1 MASLGSLRA
10 SLDRLSQK
18 PQSMPAEF
26 DRYLEV
32 VLSTCGHRFEAAR
45 AHAELGFERL
55 LEVLARQSVL
65 DERSLNTIRADVEG
79 SVMSAGTL
87 NEAFDHYRRTIRN
100 LAKVSRAPVSARQE
114 RNLQRALTYID
125 QHYVEPLRLDQV
137 ARITGF
143 ESAIFLGSSFEKK
156 GFPSVATSRRS
167 A

>member
-1 MASLGSLRA
+1 MRPSLRGG
-10 SLDRLSQK
+10 
-18 PQSMPAEF
+18 P
-26 DRYLEV
+26 
-32 VLSTCGHRFEAAR
+32 

-65 DERSLNTIRADVEG
+65 DERSVNTIRADLEG

-125 QHYVEPLRLDQV
+125 QHYVEPLRLQQV

-143 ESAIFLGSSFEKK
+143 ELSYFHGSSFENKEVP
-156 GFPSVATSRRS
+156 FSRYPRIS